1 MVSASVCEVH
11 PHGFDPGVRNFL
23 RIKIKPPLIPNTR
36 TPSHHT
42 PDTFPMLNSEAGGD
56 LAREYD
62 SN

>member
-1 MVSASVCEVH
+1 M
-11 PHGFDPGVRNFL
+11 
-23 RIKIKPPLIPNTR
+23 PNTP
-36 TPSHHT
+36 TYLTHHP